1 MSLTALNLL
10 LKRALTRAGIQRGVN
25 AAMAVCRAETIVKE
39 FFGSD
44 ITDVIRPLSLRNRIL
59 TFSSVDSSAAS
70 SVGMYEEMIVQY
82 VNEGFEKPVADRIT
96 IVSGR

>member
-1 MSLTALNLL
+1 MSFTAISLL
-10 LKRALTRAGIQRGVN
+10 LKRAVNRAGIQRGVT
-25 AAMAVCRAETIVKE
+25 AAMAVNRAETIVKE

-59 TFSSVDSSAAS
+59 TFTCIDSSAAS
-70 SVGMYEEMIVQY
+70 SVGMYEDMIVQY
-82 VNEGFEKPVADRIT
+82 VNEGFERAVADRIT